1 MATIAVEYG
10 VNEEDALYL
19 PCRDSELEEVLRAV
33 NARSSNEITIINVM
47 WPEGLR
53 MLNGLT
59 VDADEMNFLA
69 KRMDSFVPMELM
81 KFIAAAS
88 VINDMDTCKLIN
100 LSFNTERY
108 TLVQDVTDLAQIGK
122 MRYMSIHGGILP
134 EDQESIDF
142 AEIGRKLL
150 SSGTGIPTEFG
161 LLYENKDEPFETS
174 YNGVNFPAYYY
185 RADFIAGVRLEYSG
199 KSEYLY
205 LPEEPVTI
213 EKALKRLGCPDLV
226 ECTVIV
232 ECYGNIDDNWQGRM
246 DESFEYEG
254 LYEANHRAF
263 ILSNRGLDRDKL
275 LKVLEYSEEV
285 STEAIGKLAKHL
297 GDFIVIDDAENV
309 MEVGEHFVL
318 YDEMY
323 KAAPEVLA
331 FIDTQALGEYLIQE
345 RDGKFISGG
354 FVCMEQ
360 GCSYEQIMGNGSPK
374 MELGG
379 M

>member
-33 NARSSNEITIINVM
+33 NAGSSNEITIINVM

-232 ECYGNIDDNWQGRM
+232 ECYGNIDDNWQSKLMGL
-246 DESFEYEG
+246 EG
-254 LYEANHRAF
+254 
-263 ILSNRGLDRDKL
+263 NRR
-275 LKVLEYSEEV
+275 
-285 STEAIGKLAKHL
+285 IGSSIIAGPFFLV
-297 GDFIVIDDAENV
+297 GENGEDFRSLTDAETR
-309 MEVGEHFVL
+309 L
-318 YDEMY
+318 
-323 KAAPEVLA
+323 
-331 FIDTQALGEYLIQE
+331 
-345 RDGKFISGG
+345 
-354 FVCMEQ
+354 CMERF
-360 GCSYEQIMGNGSPK
+360 SKPEQISQLEVQEDMGFTMGFFN
-374 MELGG
+374 
-379 M
+379 